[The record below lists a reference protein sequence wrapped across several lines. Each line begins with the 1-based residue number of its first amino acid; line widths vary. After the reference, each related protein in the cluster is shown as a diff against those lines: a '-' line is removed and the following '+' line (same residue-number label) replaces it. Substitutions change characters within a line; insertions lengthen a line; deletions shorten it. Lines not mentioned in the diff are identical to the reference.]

1 MKSGYLIVDTD
12 IHPGVTNERMAD
24 FLKDPWARRLR
35 DGNRASGSLGY
46 WNPGGVNRADAV
58 LENGERIE
66 INPQAMSKHL
76 LDAYDLDYGILNP
89 GNSLHFG
96 LSPEAD
102 YAAALIS
109 AVNDI
114 MVEDWLPSD
123 PRYRMSI
130 VVYPNDVELAVR
142 EIHRLGDHPGAVQ
155 VLLPSA
161 SRIPYG
167 QRFFHPIYA
176 AAVEHNLPIAIH
188 PGSEGVGMSGPPTAV
203 GYPSSYLEWHTDL
216 VSSYIGHLVSM
227 VVEGVFVK
235 FPTLKFVLI
244 EGGVSW
250 LPPIMWRFDK
260 NWKALRM
267 TAPWLTRPPSEFIRE
282 HVLLT
287 TQPIE
292 EPENPEHLEAI
303 LGMFDAGRML
313 MFATDYPHWDGDT
326 PDFAARFIPKEIR
339 ASVMGENACEL
350 YGLPLQQPTA
360 EYAGD

>member
-1 MKSGYLIVDTD
+1 MKNGYLVVDTD
-12 IHPGVTNERMAD
+12 IHPGVVGERMLD
-24 FLKDPWARRLR
+24 FLPEPWRTRYAG
-35 DGNRASGSLGY
+35 GNRASGTMGY
-46 WNPGGVNRADAV
+46 WNPGGVNRGDAV
-58 LENGERIE
+58 LDNGSRIE
-66 INPQAMSKHL
+66 VNPQALGKYL
-76 LDAYDLDYGILNP
+76 LDEYAIDYGILNP

-102 YAAALIS
+102 YAAAMIA

-123 PRYRMSI
+123 PRYRTSL
-130 VVYPNDVELAVR
+130 VVYPNDPDLAVR
-142 EIHRLGDHPGAVQ
+142 EIHRLGDHPGVVQ
-155 VLLPSA
+155 VLMPSA
-161 SRIPYG
+161 ARIPYG

-176 AAVEHNLPIAIH
+176 AAAEYDLPIAIH
-188 PGSEGVGMSGPPTAV
+188 PGTEGVGMSGAPMAV

-216 VSSYIGHLVSM
+216 VQSYIGHLVSM

-235 FPTLKFVLI
+235 FPTLKFVLV

-250 LPPIMWRFDK
+250 VPPIMWRFDK

-292 EPENPEHLEAI
+292 EPENPAHLEAI
-303 LGMFDAGRML
+303 LGMFDAERML
-313 MFATDYPHWDGDT
+313 MFSSDYPHWDGDT
-326 PDFAARFIPKEIR
+326 PDFAARFIPPAIR
-339 ASVMGENACEL
+339 RQVMGENACAL
-350 YGLPLQQPTA
+350 YGLPVPEPVFA
-360 EYAGD
+360 